1 MFDLKNTKYEVHYTN
16 LFKKQYK
23 KVLKQGKDKEKF
35 LKILGTLANGEYL
48 EEKYKDHSLVDNKYF
63 KNCRECHITPDWLL
77 VYKYI
82 ENELVL
88 FLVQTGSHSE
98 VLDM

>member
-1 MFDLKNTKYEVHYTN
+1 MFDLRNTKYEVQYTN

-23 KVLKQGKDKEKF
+23 KVLKQGKDREKF
-35 LKILGTLANGEYL
+35 LKILGLLANGESL
-48 EEKYKDHSLVDNKYF
+48 EEKYKDHALVDNKYF
-63 KNCRECHITPDWLL
+63 KNCRECHITPDWSL

>member
-1 MFDLKNTKYEVHYTN
+1 MFDLKNTKYEVQYTN

-23 KVLKQGKDKEKF
+23 KVLKQGKDREMF
-35 LKILGTLANGEYL
+35 LKILGKLANGESL
-48 EEKYKDHSLVDNKYF
+48 EDKYKDHALVDTKYF
-63 KNCRECHITPDWLL
+63 KNCRECHISPDWLL

-82 ENELVL
+82 KNELVL
-88 FLVQTGSHSE
+88 ILVQTGSHSE